1 MNDPQFQVRNAYKT
15 ALNNLAVGTGTV
27 PFYSVPTRPA
37 RRPYIYISSMSLA
50 GTHHTKTSWTSTVT
64 VTLGI
69 KQIYRND
76 KDGYKL
82 IDDIANKIIQT
93 LIVRP
98 GNYQSLTGFEMITA
112 NLIGGDVPPV
122 KDLRSGKEVER
133 TLIIEHIITQN

>member
-15 ALNNLAVGTGTV
+15 ALNNLVVGTYTV
-27 PFYSVPTRPA
+27 PFFHVPTRPA
-37 RRPYIYISSMSLA
+37 RRPYVYLQSMSVA
-50 GTHHTKTSWTSTVT
+50 GTHHTKTSWASTIT

-82 IDDIANKIIQT
+82 IDDIVDKVIQT

-98 GNYQSLTGFEMITA
+98 GSYLPLTGFEMITA
-112 NLIGGDVPPV
+112 TLVGGEVPPA